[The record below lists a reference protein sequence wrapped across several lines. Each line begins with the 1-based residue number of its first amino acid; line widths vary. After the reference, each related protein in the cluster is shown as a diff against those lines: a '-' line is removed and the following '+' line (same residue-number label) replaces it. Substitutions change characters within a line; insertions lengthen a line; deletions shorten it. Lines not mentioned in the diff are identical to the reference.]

1 MLFSLWGL
9 SPGLPGAPSFL
20 DCFMFHDLTVF
31 LQCQFPLWLK
41 RMIPRYICS
50 EYGPEIAVK
59 MPKCFCRF
67 KTGSFFSFFLFSF
80 SFFYLFFLSFL
91 LFGHRPQGGRSPL
104 ISLHMDVHS
113 VCMYICTSI
122 QRRTAGFEPRGYQ
135 LYFKTTPVLR
145 RR

>member
-59 MPKCFCRF
+59 MPKRFCRF
-67 KTGSFFSFFLFSF
+67 KTGSFFFFLPFFFFFFLPFFSF
-80 SFFYLFFLSFL
+80 LSPFWASAARGPKPSHL
-91 LFGHRPQGGRSPL
+91 ITYGRSFR
-104 ISLHMDVHS
+104 MYVH
-113 VCMYICTSI
+113 MYIHPATYGGV
-122 QRRTAGFEPRGYQ
+122 RTQGVPTVF
-135 LYFKTTPVLR
+135 
-145 RR
+145 